1 MTIQATAPTTRSEI
15 LFEKAF
21 SFAIQGKH
29 RDSEEL
35 LVLAHEMR
43 AMELR
48 VSHIAQHA
56 PTELALLLVK
66 ETMTGFSDDVDPAE
80 YVQANREPIKFYA
93 TNDAQVRALI
103 DATLN
108 PLPYQQGQISLS
120 ESELQAARE
129 ELDRRRA
136 QDPSRITD
144 PTITTACIGIQA
156 AASRFSLTVGVAR
169 SSANVPT
176 AGGNTAQRCMRSAA
190 SSGIAQI
197 AILQRRPN
205 SAPTL

>member
-66 ETMTGFSDDVDPAE
+66 ETMTGFSDDVNPAE

-108 PLPYQQGQISLS
+108 PLPYQQCQISLS

-136 QDPSRITD
+136 QDPGRITD

-156 AASRFSLTVGVAR
+156 RGFTLFTNR
-169 SSANVPT
+169 
-176 AGGNTAQRCMRSAA
+176 GGCSILRECPDCRGKYSTKVHAQRRIFWHCPNCN
-190 SSGIAQI
+190 IAKE
-197 AILQRRPN
+197 A
-205 SAPTL
+205 